1 MRDIQGKDCSYHV
14 DWAEVSGPD
23 EKHSL
28 LPNPFQV

>member
-1 MRDIQGKDCSYHV
+1 MREIQGKQCSYHV

-28 LPNPFQV
+28 LPNPFQT

>member
-1 MRDIQGKDCSYHV
+1 MREIQGKECSYHV

-28 LPNPFQV
+28 LPNPFQA